1 MNKDRFPVYAL
12 AAVAGAAVA
21 VWAGIPPFT
30 LLFLLV
36 CPLMM
41 VFMMRGMSSGQKD
54 GRGGSSHDV
63 KDDSKVNAQQG
74 PRVASPKHLDGSH
87 ERIENP

>member
-1 MNKDRFPVYAL
+1 MNKDRYPLYAL

-30 LLFLLV
+30 LVFFLV

-41 VFMMRGMSSGQKD
+41 FFMMRGMNGGQKN
-54 GRGGSSHDV
+54 GRSGSSRDAS
-63 KDDSKVNAQQG
+63 DDSQVNAQQG
-74 PRVASPKHLDGSH
+74 SRVARPEHLDGSH
-87 ERIENP
+87 ERIEHP

>member
-1 MNKDRFPVYAL
+1 MNKDRYPQYAL

-30 LLFLLV
+30 LVFLLV

-41 VFMMRGMSSGQKD
+41 FFMMRGMNGGQKD
-54 GRGGSSHDV
+54 RRGDSSHDV
-63 KDDSKVNAQQG
+63 SVDSDVNAQQG
-74 PRVASPKHLDGSH
+74 SRVARPEKLDGSH